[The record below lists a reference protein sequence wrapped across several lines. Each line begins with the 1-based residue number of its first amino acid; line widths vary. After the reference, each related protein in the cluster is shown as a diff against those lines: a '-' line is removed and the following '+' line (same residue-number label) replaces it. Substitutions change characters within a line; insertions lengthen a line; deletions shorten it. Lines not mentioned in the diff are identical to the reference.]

1 MGTTLS
7 AQFMRYAI
15 VGLASN
21 FVLYML
27 YLALTALGVGYKSA
41 MTLLYAV
48 GVAQTFIFNKK
59 WSFRHGGN
67 AAGAFTRYAAS
78 YAAGYALNLFALWLF
93 VDRMGVPHQIVQG
106 IMIVTLA
113 VFLFLAQ
120 KFWVF
125 APGMRKLNSK
135 DPT

>member
-1 MGTTLS
+1 MSGTIT
-7 AQFMRYAI
+7 AQFTRYAI

-21 FVLYML
+21 FILYIL
-27 YLALTALGVGYKSA
+27 YLALTELGMGYKSA
-41 MTLLYAV
+41 MTLLYVV

-67 AAGAFTRYAAS
+67 VAGAFTRYTS
-78 YAAGYALNLFALWLF
+78 VYAAGYALNLFALWLF
-93 VDRMGVPHQIVQG
+93 VDRMVFPHQIVQG

-120 KFWVF
+120 KYWVF
-125 APGMRKLNSK
+125 APGMRESNAKG
-135 DPT
+135 PT

>member
-1 MGTTLS
+1 MGTTIS
-7 AQFMRYAI
+7 VQFTRYAI
-15 VGLASN
+15 VGLVSN

-27 YLALTALGVGYKSA
+27 YLTLTALGMGHKSA
-41 MTLLYAV
+41 MTLLYVV

-67 AAGAFTRYAAS
+67 AAGAFTRYATA
-78 YAAGYALNLFALWLF
+78 YAAGYVLNLFALWLF
-93 VDRMGVPHQIVQG
+93 VDRMGFPHQIVQG

-125 APGMRKLNSK
+125 ATVNRPPVEVR
-135 DPT
+135 P

>member
-1 MGTTLS
+1 MNTTIT
-7 AQFMRYAI
+7 AQFTRYAI

-21 FVLYML
+21 LVLYML
-27 YLALTALGVGYKSA
+27 YLALTALGMGYKSA
-41 MTLLYAV
+41 MTLLYVV

-67 AAGAFTRYAAS
+67 AAGAFTRYATA

-120 KFWVF
+120 KYWVF
-125 APGMRKLNSK
+125 TPDMRKLSSK
-135 DPT
+135 EHT